1 MSSSSQV
8 QWGGIAITS
17 TTNVA
22 LLILGLQGVRLMCWI
37 TFRCSTVTQQ
47 IERKHFY
54 SQLWM
59 ETVLLEA
66 RFWEFQCDLTGS
78 IFVSAKGLFGV
89 SELNTCCAALTN
101 TNPYTRNR
109 KYYDVVQNLG
119 KGDWGWGGGREACTS
134 QWLWFIL
141 LLPYVNGSSIA
152 VLELGMWAFTHCS
165 HGALRGARDPC
176 VTGALLR
183 LCCSFKAMGFLC
195 LSKQTSPLPMSVRK
209 HRVLVSHFLWSLGRG
224 PASSRVWLTEEHRI
238 NTCYVEMRCT
248 R

>member
-1 MSSSSQV
+1 MSRFWEHRGLSWVWVFIVLRGTAFCMSSSSQV

-119 KGDWGWGGGREACTS
+119 KGDWGWGGKPAPHSDCDLFFYCHTWMEA
-134 QWLWFIL
+134 
-141 LLPYVNGSSIA
+141 
-152 VLELGMWAFTHCS
+152 
-165 HGALRGARDPC
+165 
-176 VTGALLR
+176 ALL
-183 LCCSFKAMGFLC
+183 CWSWACGPSPTAPMGL
-195 LSKQTSPLPMSVRK
+195 LEVR
-209 HRVLVSHFLWSLGRG
+209 GI
-224 PASSRVWLTEEHRI
+224 RVWLVL
-238 NTCYVEMRCT
+238 C
-248 R
+248 